1 VNIFTRY
8 MAARFFKPFFYGLG
22 VFALLIFLADMFDK
36 MNKLVKSPASIGVIL
51 QYLWL
56 EVPYWGVRV
65 IPMATLL
72 ATLVAITGFIRSGE
86 WLAVQS
92 CGFRTRDFWKP
103 LVWCSLAV
111 TLLSFAAQETVLPA
125 AFNRARRLWVDKIH
139 PEWQW
144 DRHENI
150 AVVGR
155 PGQFLRARTLL
166 VKKGELDRPI
176 VEEVGAE
183 GVERQLDAA
192 RGLWTDERNWV
203 FYDGVERRFERGR
216 VVEKPFKELES
227 GLVVPPRFLITRTKK
242 PDEMSL
248 RELLEY
254 SRRMHSLGVAP
265 REFIV
270 EAHAKVAYP
279 FTNLVMCLLGIPVA
293 LRLRR
298 SAKVVSFFAALA
310 LSFLFLWVIE
320 LGKALGVSGAA
331 PPLLSAWTANAV
343 FGALAVYLISR
354 YDEA

>member
-1 VNIFTRY
+1 MTIFARY
-8 MAARFFKPFFYGLG
+8 MAGRFFKPFFYGLG

-103 LVWCSLAV
+103 LVWCALAV
-111 TLLSFAAQETVLPA
+111 TVLSFAAQETVLPA

-139 PEWQW
+139 PEWEW

-155 PGQFLRARTLL
+155 PGQFLRARLLL
-166 VKKGELDRPI
+166 VKKGELERPI
-176 VEEVGAE
+176 LEEVGPE

-192 RGLWTDERNWV
+192 RGVWTDDASWV
-203 FYDGVERRFERGR
+203 FYDGVERSFEKGR
-216 VVEKPFKELES
+216 IVERPFKEKDS
-227 GLVVPPRFLITRTKK
+227 GLIVPPRFLVTRTKK

-254 SRRMHSLGVAP
+254 SSRMHQLGVSP

-279 FTNLVMCLLGIPVA
+279 FVNFVMCILGIPVA
-293 LRLRR
+293 LRLRH

-310 LSFLFLWVIE
+310 LSFLYLWVIE
-320 LGKALGVSGAA
+320 LGKGLGVGGGLSPAA
-331 PPLLSAWTANAV
+331 SAWVPNVFFALLAV
-343 FGALAVYLISR
+343 FLLSR
-354 YDEA
+354 YDE